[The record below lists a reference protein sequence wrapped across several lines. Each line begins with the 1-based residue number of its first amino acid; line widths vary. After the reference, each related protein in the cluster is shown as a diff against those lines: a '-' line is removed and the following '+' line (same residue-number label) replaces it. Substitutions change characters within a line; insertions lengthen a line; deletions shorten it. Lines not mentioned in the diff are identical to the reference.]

1 MPICCRCNASGCC
14 INCSCKTSGKVCIDC
29 LPCRHGRC
37 ENLPRGQ
44 QSVADRHLTSGST
57 RSTSPTISEHSETHE
72 STGENNTVTS
82 PEIIFN
88 HETTNEEPRGNHEG
102 SQENS
107 PDLSLPP
114 YPQVHESSFTWGNVD
129 GNMFTHLI
137 TCCYNEVVHWKRN
150 LFKIPSGKAG
160 IAYIK
165 ETSRLIRAYAD
176 SSALEA
182 VALKAA
188 MVMPHLLLQKSHRT
202 SKTKDHIAQLHRRL
216 KTWTEGDINQLLLE
230 GRTIQK
236 QLPQGI
242 TKNHKAEEQTS
253 RTFAKLMTEG
263 KVKAALRLIT
273 NQEKGGTLPLDGEI
287 QVDKS
292 TTKTVR
298 DILLEKHPPA
308 CSSSLC
314 GL

>member
-1 MPICCRCNASGCC
+1 
-14 INCSCKTSGKVCIDC
+14 
-29 LPCRHGRC
+29 
-37 ENLPRGQ
+37 
-44 QSVADRHLTSGST
+44 
-57 RSTSPTISEHSETHE
+57 
-72 STGENNTVTS
+72 
-82 PEIIFN
+82 
-88 HETTNEEPRGNHEG
+88 
-102 SQENS
+102 
-107 PDLSLPP
+107 
-114 YPQVHESSFTWGNVD
+114 
-129 GNMFTHLI
+129 MFTHLI

-216 KTWTEGDINQLLLE
+216 KTWTGGDINQLLE

-242 TKNHKAEEQTS
+242 TKNCKAEEQTS
-253 RTFAKLMTEG
+253 RTFEG
-263 KVKAALRLIT
+263 KSSLSV
-273 NQEKGGTLPLDGEI
+273 TLGLYCCG
-287 QVDKS
+287 
-292 TTKTVR
+292 
-298 DILLEKHPPA
+298 LLERTVCLFAVGVTPVGA
-308 CSSSLC
+308 V
-314 GL
+314 